1 LKPISAALP
10 APARPSQSRNAGES
24 PVDHGALA
32 LAWLD
37 HDYTPRCVLA
47 DDLSVLWA
55 NIAARS
61 ALARRRD
68 LEVRDGALYA
78 TKPQHQGELLAFLR
92 SSGAGISTLCLPR
105 SSGKGH
111 LLLRAQ
117 RLSWS
122 EEPAYGVSFF
132 GTGEDYVHRYAD
144 LDVAFGLTQA
154 ENKVLLRLL
163 DGHDV
168 EQLAQLLEVSV
179 ETVRSHVRKI
189 YQKIGVRS
197 REALFRAAR
206 PFSV

>member
-1 LKPISAALP
+1 LKPVTA
-10 APARPSQSRNAGES
+10 APARHAPSREAGES
-24 PVDHGALA
+24 AADHGPLA

-37 HDYTPRCVLA
+37 HDYMPRCVLA
-47 DDLSVLWA
+47 DDLTVLWA
-55 NIAARS
+55 NIAGRS
-61 ALARRRD
+61 ALAKRRD

-78 TKPQHQGELLAFLR
+78 TKAQHQGELLAFVR

-105 SSGKGH
+105 FGGNGH

-132 GTGEDYVHRYAD
+132 GTGDDYVHTYAD
-144 LDVAFGLTQA
+144 LDVAFGLTHA

-163 DGHDV
+163 DGHDA
-168 EQLAQLLEVSV
+168 EQLARLLDVSV
-179 ETVRSHVRKI
+179 ETVRSHIRKI

-197 REALFRAAR
+197 REALFRVAM
-206 PFSV
+206 PFSL

>member
-1 LKPISAALP
+1 M
-10 APARPSQSRNAGES
+10 
-24 PVDHGALA
+24 
-32 LAWLD
+32 
-37 HDYTPRCVLA
+37 PRCVVA
-47 DDLSVLWA
+47 DDLAVLWA

-61 ALARRRD
+61 ALAKRRD
-68 LEVRDGALYA
+68 LEVRDGALCA
-78 TKPQHQGELLAFLR
+78 TRPQHQSELLAFVR

-105 SSGKGH
+105 SGGEGH

-154 ENKVLLRLL
+154 ENKVLLSLL
-163 DGHDV
+163 DGHDA
-168 EQLAQLLEVSV
+168 EQLARLLDVSV
-179 ETVRSHVRKI
+179 ETVRSHIRKI

-197 REALFRAAR
+197 REALFRVAM
-206 PFSV
+206 PFSL